1 MVCYSGLLI
10 EISSKNDKYMWYK
23 ESIYNLKHHLSTVE
37 WNNFRLSVS
46 VIKRYGNPKGHSRM
60 DNQRHR

>member
-1 MVCYSGLLI
+1 
-10 EISSKNDKYMWYK
+10 MWYK
-23 ESIYNLKHHLSTVE
+23 ESMYNLKHHLSTVKR
-37 WNNFRLSVS
+37 NNFRLSVS